1 MYDVLLEK
9 LNVADT
15 SPLRLSLLD
24 MLEHERAPPRPED
37 VLNEAQEHLGHVNED
52 V

>member
-9 LNVADT
+9 LNVANT
-15 SPLRLSLLD
+15 SPLRLSLPD
-24 MLEHERAPPRPED
+24 VLEHERAPPRPED
-37 VLNEAQEHLGHVNED
+37 VPNEAQEHSGHVND